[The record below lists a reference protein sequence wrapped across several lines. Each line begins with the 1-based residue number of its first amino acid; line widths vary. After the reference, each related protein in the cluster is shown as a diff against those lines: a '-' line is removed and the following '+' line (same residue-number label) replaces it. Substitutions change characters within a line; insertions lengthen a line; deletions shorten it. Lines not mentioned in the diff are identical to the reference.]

1 MLHKKTFMLLL
12 FVITFQIYGQQP
24 ATIKLTAETLHG
36 RFREWPYPAN
46 GVTINTN
53 APALLWPGTNGEKKI
68 MLQGDIGDD
77 FTIDPKIH
85 HVVYKVM
92 LASDPDF
99 KQNLISSEEQE
110 WAMYPLHQ
118 PLKSGKW
125 YWKYA
130 YREKSAQNWV
140 WSPAY
145 NFVVSPAAVNNPVS
159 PSAATV
165 LQRVNGQH
173 PRLWNMNKIGNDFYL
188 KNLSNPEAK
197 KFIAYAEKLM
207 LEPLPEEKPRRYIDT
222 TGKSELQK
230 KINIEAMYHG
240 FGDMVGNPVRN
251 LCIAYQLTKDKRFI
265 LDAKRRAFNIANMN
279 PDGLATRDDFTGGAI
294 LEAVA
299 WFYDAGFEFLSSDEK
314 TFLKSVIKLR
324 GERIYRHLPNRFE
337 ININDNHIWQITL
350 RNLAIGAVATVDEV
364 PEANKWLTYIYEVWS
379 ARFPILSNNDGGW
392 HEGSGYFKVNFR
404 SFIYLSQLLGDLSG
418 VDYFQLPWMQNLPY
432 FLLYTHPSAAS
443 CMAMG
448 DMWEKEPN
456 ISKIDASFADALT
469 YRINNPFLNTYVA
482 AIKKDYPNYFTGTD
496 DLLLYRLINYKSER
510 NLPESSF
517 NELPKSR
524 WFKDVGIAAMHE
536 NLSDTSKNLSSYFFS
551 CPIGSSGHGH
561 ASQNAFTI
569 NYKGKTIFGSTGYYS
584 NFSDR
589 HNLLDYRT
597 SRAYSTI
604 LADSLGQK
612 IGEDGYGWTP
622 RFITGKHI
630 QYVLGDATKA
640 YGPITNEFWLDRF
653 QKINV
658 IPNEAN
664 GYGQRNITLYRRHYL
679 QLEEGYVV
687 IYDELEAENPVKW
700 TTQFQVPYYTIES
713 KETANSRQQSFTVKT
728 DVGLVNTSVFAHNEL
743 KMQVHDKFAEAAV
756 NWNKVT
762 GSDGKVFEYKNQWHA
777 GITSVSSKK
786 MRFLTII
793 QIDGKSRDVIKSA
806 VFENGN
812 IQLNFGNWQLSAQL
826 NSDEAPMLD
835 IKNEKLNSAFNY
847 GASSIK
853 LGKKTYEHQTSGSSM
868 LVEITNTKPTRQEV
882 IDELPDVAKYD
893 LKNK

>member
-24 ATIKLTAETLHG
+24 ATIQLKAEKLHSRL
-36 RFREWPYPAN
+36 REWPYPAN

-53 APALLWPGTNGEKKI
+53 APALLWPGTNGEKNI
-68 MLQGDIGDD
+68 VLSGDIGDD

-99 KQNLISSEEQE
+99 KQNLITSEEQE

-130 YREKSAQNWV
+130 YRQKSSQNWV
-140 WSPAY
+140 WSPVY
-145 NFVVSPAAVNNPVS
+145 DFIVNPTAVNNLVS

-165 LQRVNGQH
+165 LQRVSGQH
-173 PRLWNMNKIGNDFYL
+173 PRLWNMNKIGSDFYL

-265 LDAKRRAFNIANMN
+265 LDAKRRALNIAHMN
-279 PDGLATRDDFTGGAI
+279 PDGLATRDDFTGGAV
-294 LEAVA
+294 LEAVG
-299 WFYDAGFEFLSSDEK
+299 WFYDAGFDFLTPEEK
-314 TFLKSVIKLR
+314 VFLKSVIKLR
-324 GERIYRHLPNRFE
+324 GDRIYRHLPNRFE
-337 ININDNHIWQITL
+337 ININDNHVWQITL
-350 RNLAIGAVATVDEV
+350 RNLAIGAVAAVDEL

-379 ARFPILSNNDGGW
+379 ARYPILSNNDGGW

-404 SFIYLSQLLGDLSG
+404 SFLYLSQLLGDLSG
-418 VDYFQLPWMQNLPY
+418 VDYFQLPWMQNVPY

-456 ISKIDASFADALT
+456 IANVDALFT
-469 YRINNPFLNTYVA
+469 DALSYRINNPYLNTYVA
-482 AIKKDYPNYFTGTD
+482 NIKRDYPKHFKGTD
-496 DLLLYRLINYKSER
+496 DFLLYRLLNYKAER
-510 NLPESSF
+510 NLPESPFS
-517 NELPKSR
+517 ELPKSR
-524 WFKDVGIAAMHE
+524 WFKDMGMTAMHE

-569 NYKGKTIFGSTGYYS
+569 NYKGKTIFGGTGYYS

-658 IPNEAN
+658 VPNEAN
-664 GYGQRNITLYRRHYL
+664 GYGERNITLYRRHYL

-687 IYDELEAENPVKW
+687 IYDELEAEKPVKW

-713 KETANSRQQSFTVKT
+713 KETTNNKQQNFTVKT
-728 DVGLVNTSVFAHNEL
+728 DVGLVNTSVFANTDL

-762 GSDGKVFEYKNQWHA
+762 GPDGKVFEYKNQWHA
-777 GITSVSSKK
+777 GITSTPSKK
-786 MRFLTII
+786 MRFLTVIK
-793 QIDGKSRDVIKSA
+793 IDGKTAEIIKPVA
-806 VFENGN
+806 LQNGN
-812 IQLNFGNWQLSAQL
+812 IQLNFGNWELSAQL
-826 NSDEAPMLD
+826 NSDQAPMLN
-835 IKNEKLNSAFNY
+835 IKNEKLNAAFNY

-853 LGKKTYEHQTSGSSM
+853 LGKKTYQHQTSGSSM
-868 LVEITNTKPTRQEV
+868 LVETINNKPTRQEV

-893 LKNK
+893 SKTK